1 MKISII
7 IPVYNKAEYIE
18 KCVASCL
25 AQTFADFEIIAVD
38 DGSKDNDG
46 QLLDAMALEDHRLR
60 VIHTANGGVTAARK
74 VGWEQAQGECVS
86 FVDADDEL
94 LPDALQRLHGAM
106 AESGADEVI
115 GTYVNQYGRL
125 FSTHRKGWVGHD
137 LLLKEILANS
147 SRFCVLWGV
156 LFKRELLAG
165 CLDTPR
171 VIRTGEDR
179 LMQVMVLMREP
190 RVYFMDEPVYYYNMD
205 IPNDRTLNIPEE
217 RAYDKLLREVLAP
230 KWDRYKDYYVLRQ
243 LKQYEKF
250 VDQRRFGEFEDYY
263 QSQLDG
269 KLNGDIP
276 LADRMAYMLPPRLAY
291 YPIHWR
297 KHLND

>member
-1 MKISII
+1 
-7 IPVYNKAEYIE
+7 
-18 KCVASCL
+18 
-25 AQTFADFEIIAVD
+25 
-38 DGSKDNDG
+38 
-46 QLLDAMALEDHRLR
+46 
-60 VIHTANGGVTAARK
+60 
-74 VGWEQAQGECVS
+74 
-86 FVDADDEL
+86 
-94 LPDALQRLHGAM
+94 
-106 AESGADEVI
+106 
-115 GTYVNQYGRL
+115 
-125 FSTHRKGWVGHD
+125 
-137 LLLKEILANS
+137 
-147 SRFCVLWGV
+147 
-156 LFKRELLAG
+156 
-165 CLDTPR
+165 
-171 VIRTGEDR
+171 
-179 LMQVMVLMREP
+179 MQVMVLMKEP
-190 RVYFMDEPVYYYNMD
+190 RVYFIDEPVYYYNMD

-217 RAYDKLLREVLAP
+217 QAYDRLLREVLAP